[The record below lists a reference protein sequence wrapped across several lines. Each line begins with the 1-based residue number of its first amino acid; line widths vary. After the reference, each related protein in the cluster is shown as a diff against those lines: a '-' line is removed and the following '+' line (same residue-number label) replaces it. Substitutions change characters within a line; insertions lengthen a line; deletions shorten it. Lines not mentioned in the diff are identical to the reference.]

1 MLHSFLPFIKHNDK
15 YKVNIQWLTIPH
27 LTVWGFGTERFSG
40 TRVLAQAKNI
50 KNHDIPNY

>member
-40 TRVLAQAKNI
+40 TRVSAQAKNI